1 MAGEAAVSD
10 EPKLTPG
17 TPDHLISLLEVYGA
31 QYASYTT
38 LLWQVPALSLTAQAF
53 LLTLALSHGNGILA
67 KVTAAALSAVI
78 SAASYALMHDQRG
91 HANYYGELARR
102 VSGCLDLGRYLGG
115 ALAIDHQNVDQTDA
129 EAVWTWRGRSE
140 AIAPRAGRMFTVWKG
155 CMLIFLFVDIGIVA
169 SVLMP
174 LGAAVGT
181 AAFLAALSTAAI
193 LVRARRSEAATVP
206 SLAPDRLSRGQGH
219 LSGLLSELSTVGSQM
234 TDARAQSCT
243 DTGGA

>member
-1 MAGEAAVSD
+1 MSD

-53 LLTLALSHGNGILA
+53 LLTLALSHGNGISA

-102 VSGCLDLGRYLGG
+102 VSGGLDLGRYLGG
-115 ALAIDHQNVDQTDA
+115 ALTIDRPNVDQTDA

-181 AAFLAALSTAAI
+181 AAFLAALSTSAI
-193 LVRARRSEAATVP
+193 PVRARRSEAAT
-206 SLAPDRLSRGQGH
+206 
-219 LSGLLSELSTVGSQM
+219 GLLSLLAAYLASNATWVDCYLSYRPPAV
-234 TDARAQSCT
+234 R
-243 DTGGA
+243 